1 MRTLI
6 SLLGATLL
14 FAVPACESDSK
25 ALEVKIDALNQKMDR
40 LLKQGVGAAGQQQQ
54 RQPRPEPKREVTYA
68 VPVDGDAFDGPAD
81 ALVTIVKAYDYACPF
96 CEKVRGTMDDLLA
109 KYPGELRVVYK
120 QLVVHPNNAMAGA
133 LAFCAAAKQ
142 GKHKD
147 MDRLI
152 WDEGFNK
159 NRTLDNSDVAV
170 PSPAEANNQ
179 IAAGGSAAPPPAAK
193 PQKVKCWDTPEGC
206 KHVVSYAQQLQLNLP
221 QFKQDMKA
229 CQQLVQ
235 KDERELKALLVSAT
249 PAFFVNGRYISGA
262 VPIDQFIPVIDEE
275 LKKAKERVAQGTPK
289 ASYYQTWII
298 EKGQKT
304 AP

>member
-1 MRTLI
+1 MKRLI

-14 FAVPACESDSK
+14 FATACESDTK
-25 ALEVKIDALNQKMDR
+25 NLEVKIDALNQKMDR
-40 LLKQGVGAAGQQQQ
+40 LLKQGVGGGQQQRPQ
-54 RQPRPEPKREVTYA
+54 RPEPKRDVNYA
-68 VPVDGDAFDGPAD
+68 VNVDGDAFDGPAD
-81 ALVTIVKAYDYACPF
+81 ALVTVVKAYDYACPF
-96 CEKVRGTMDDLLA
+96 CEKVRGTMDDLRA
-109 KYPGELRVVYK
+109 KYPDDVRVVYK

-152 WDEGFNK
+152 WDKGFNN
-159 NRTLDNSDVAV
+159 NRTLDNSDVTIAA
-170 PSPAEANNQ
+170 PAEAQ
-179 IAAGGSAAPPPAAK
+179 IATGGQQGSAAQPAPQQGAK
-193 PQKVKCWDTPEGC
+193 KVKCWDTPEGC
-206 KHVVSYAQQLQLNLP
+206 KNVVSYAQELQLNVEK
-221 QFKQDMKA
+221 FKADMKE
-229 CQQLVQ
+229 CQQLVA

-262 VPIDQFIPVIDEE
+262 VPLEQFIPVIEEE
-275 LKKAKERVAQGTPK
+275 LKKAKEKVAQGTPR
-289 ASYYQTWII
+289 ASYYQTWIV